1 VEDKSNRDECMQ
13 MFWRMYNCNGQLN
26 SLATCGISYDDF
38 KNGFFFAVY
47 DLSTSGKC
55 ATNFVIPA
63 IRVGHLRMRVQ
74 FSDTMPIDLTMI
86 LHCESPSTLYIGKGG
101 KTTASYAPI

>member
-1 VEDKSNRDECMQ
+1 MEDKANRDECMQ

-26 SLATCGISYDDF
+26 SLATCGISYNDF

-55 ATNFVIPA
+55 GTNFVIPA
-63 IRVGHLRMRVQ
+63 IRVGHLRMR
-74 FSDTMPIDLTMI
+74 FT
-86 LHCESPSTLYIGKGG
+86 
-101 KTTASYAPI
+101 